1 LTLQIQTLKNE
12 LEVEIRKRQQYI
24 SHGISAVADV
34 AGATLLAKIK
44 DNRYAPTSASAFD
57 LVQLVQDSAAL
68 ESKKLDDD
76 YRTAAKHRLDKP
88 QPVRGRSAVRRTSPL
103 RAAVTAAGLFTRSPT
118 VTRAASAHR
127 VQIPVFPPRMK

>member
-1 LTLQIQTLKNE
+1 LQVQTLKNE

-34 AGATLLAKIK
+34 AGAALLANIK
-44 DNRYAPTSASAFD
+44 DNRYAPTSASALD
-57 LVQLVQDSAAL
+57 LVHLVQDSASL

-76 YRTAAKHRLDKP
+76 YRTAAKHRFDKP
-88 QPVRGRSAVRRTSPL
+88 QPVRGRSAVRKTSPL
-103 RAAVTAAGLFTRSPT
+103 RATVAAAGLFAGSPT

-127 VQIPVFPPRMK
+127 IPIPVFPSRMK